1 MGLRIN
7 PQGGSDILPKNDSD
21 VKTISDELRRAIDAI
36 NCTDSPLNKPL
47 RRVVDEINCTH
58 SPQPKPLA
66 VDTRELYT
74 SVSDKISEITSRISS
89 DTDLKI
95 FKNINWYL
103 DMIIDI
109 LPLKSECRFIEVDGR
124 GTYRYTLGYGK
135 AVANYDIAPEFLKGF
150 KEMAYHFIKDVEQK
164 KPISFLTDNS
174 LILKQGNMLTADE
187 ACK

>member
-7 PQGGSDILPKNDSD
+7 PQDGSDSD
-21 VKTISDELRRAIDAI
+21 VKIISDELRRAIDAI
-36 NCTDSPLNKPL
+36 NYTHSPHSPLN
-47 RRVVDEINCTH
+47 N
-58 SPQPKPLA
+58 PLA
-66 VDTRELYT
+66 GDTRELYK
-74 SVSDKISEITSRISS
+74 SVSGKLAEIALRIDIDS
-89 DTDLKI
+89 DRKTLDSVTY
-95 FKNINWYL
+95 YL
-103 DMIIDI
+103 DNILDII
-109 LPLKSECRFIEVDGR
+109 PPKAVCRFIEVDGR